1 MIGDLRTGCLIDR
14 TGSID
19 WFCPSRFDAPA
30 CFASLLGS
38 PENGR
43 WLIAPRAKAKTTRR
57 YHPGSMVLETT
68 HETREGTA
76 LVMDFMPIHSPHTS
90 IVRLV
95 KGLSGKV
102 SMHTDLAVRFDYGV
116 AVPWVSRHDAQTLLI
131 VAGPDQLCLRSPVP
145 LKGED
150 MRSRADFLMREGEVK
165 AFVLTHSPSHL
176 PPPPALDIMETLTAT
191 QGYWREWSSR
201 CTIDGKHGDLVRR
214 SLMTLKALSFQPTGG
229 IVAALTTSLPELI
242 GGARNWDYRYCWL
255 RDAAFTL
262 LAFLNA
268 GYRDEADR
276 WQHWLLRAKAGSP
289 DQMQIMYGVGGERR
303 LEEWTAP
310 WLKGYEAS
318 APVRVGNAAAHQL
331 QLDSYGELADVF
343 TQASR
348 GGLSSPQR
356 RDELQRVY
364 LAHLENIW
372 RNPDEGIW
380 EIRGEP
386 QHFVHSKAM
395 AWVAFD
401 RASHGETGNFSA
413 PERKHWRKIAAEIH
427 DDICAHGL
435 RDGHF
440 TQHYATEE
448 VDASLLQLALVGF
461 LPPSDPRITRTVKRI
476 EDTLLHDGFV
486 LRYRTDSGVDGLTRG
501 EGAFLACSFW
511 LVDNYLLLGR
521 MKDGEKLFRRLV
533 SLCNDV
539 RLLAEEYDP
548 HKKRM
553 LGNFPQAFSHV
564 ALVNSAYALM
574 TARKRKKTRPASWNC
589 RAQSDRPQ
597 WRKSHDPEAQVRTT
611 PHSCH

>member
-1 MIGDLRTGCLIDR
+1 MMAGKIEDYAMIGDLRTGCLIDR
-14 TGSID
+14 SGTID

-38 PENGR
+38 ADNGR
-43 WLIAPRAKAKTTRR
+43 WLIGPRGKAKTTRR

-68 HETREGTA
+68 HENPEGA
-76 LVMDFMPIHSPHTS
+76 VEVIDFMPINSPHTS

-95 KGLSGKV
+95 KGRKGR
-102 SMHTDLAVRFDYGV
+102 MRMRTDLAVRFDYGV
-116 AVPWVSRHDAQTLLI
+116 AVPWVSRHDDNTLVF
-131 VAGPDQLCLRSPVP
+131 VAGPDQLCLRSKVA

-150 MRSRADFLMREGEVK
+150 MRSRAEFVVHEGDSIP
-165 AFVLTHSPSHL
+165 FVLTHSPSHL
-176 PPPPALDIMETLTAT
+176 PPPPALDIAEALTTT

-201 CTIDGKHGDLVRR
+201 CTIDGRHGDLVRR
-214 SLMTLKALSFQPTGG
+214 ALMTLKALSYQPTGG
-229 IVAALTTSLPELI
+229 IVAALTTSLPERI
-242 GGARNWDYRYCWL
+242 GGARNWDYRFCWL

-276 WQHWLLRAKAGSP
+276 WQQWLLRAIAGSP
-289 DQMQIMYGVGGERR
+289 QQMQIMYGVGGERR

-310 WLKGYEAS
+310 WLGGYEGS
-318 APVRVGNAAAHQL
+318 TPVRLGNAAAHQL
-331 QLDSYGELADVF
+331 QLDIYGELADVF
-343 TQASR
+343 AQASR
-348 GGLSSPQR
+348 GGLSSPPR
-356 RDELQRVY
+356 RDALQEVY
-364 LAHLENIW
+364 LTHLETIW
-372 RNPDEGIW
+372 REPDQGIW

-401 RASHGETGNFSA
+401 RAGRGETGHFSA
-413 PERKHWRKIAAEIH
+413 AARRHFRHVAAEIH
-427 DDICAHGL
+427 ADICSQGVK
-435 RDGHF
+435 DGHF
-440 TQHYATEE
+440 TQHYGTAE

-461 LPPSDPRITRTVKRI
+461 LPAHDPRLQRTVERI
-476 EDTLLHDGFV
+476 EESLLHDGFV
-486 LRYRTDSGVDGLTRG
+486 LRYRTDSGVDGLARG

-521 MKDGEKLFRRLV
+521 IKDGERLFERLI

-539 RLLAEEYDP
+539 GLLAEEYDP
-548 HKKRM
+548 HARRM

-574 TARKRKKTRPASWNC
+574 MVRERQTSSGQLPLPRTIRPA
-589 RAQSDRPQ
+589 ATG
-597 WRKSHDPEAQVRTT
+597 AT
-611 PHSCH
+611 P